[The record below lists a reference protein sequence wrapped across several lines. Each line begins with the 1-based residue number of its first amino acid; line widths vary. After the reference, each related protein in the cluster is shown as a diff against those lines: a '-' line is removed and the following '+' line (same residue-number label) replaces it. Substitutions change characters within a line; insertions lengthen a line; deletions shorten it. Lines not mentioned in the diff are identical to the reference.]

1 MGGLHPWIRTRGNAE
16 LGIVAYENGNEHDDG
31 NSQACFSCSQ
41 ECGAGASTGKAAP
54 FWMEEEGVNEGMPL
68 KEVKVIT
75 HRNKTSRDDRLADQA
90 NCLPGSLMV
99 SCQCCTA
106 PSAKPRRHHAAKLGS
121 TVPCWQ
127 PQSNSL
133 EEAHNVN
140 CMCPGRTRVAA

>member
-54 FWMEEEGVNEGMPL
+54 FWVEEEGVNEGMPL

-75 HRNKTSRDDRLADQA
+75 HRNKTSRDDRLADQLGADQVRCCCPA
-90 NCLPGSLMV
+90 NAALRRLPS
-99 SCQCCTA
+99 
-106 PSAKPRRHHAAKLGS
+106 
-121 TVPCWQ
+121 
-127 PQSNSL
+127 
-133 EEAHNVN
+133 
-140 CMCPGRTRVAA
+140 RVDIMPPN